1 MSEQEFE
8 DYKSKYL
15 DLYDQM
21 KGQGMGKVGEKVSIL
36 NDVDFE
42 LELIHKDEIN
52 VAYILKLLAK
62 YAEAT
67 PEDKPK
73 QRESIVN
80 IINSNPQLRS
90 KKELIEK
97 FIDTTLEGISA
108 DDVENAYD
116 AFVES
121 EREKAF
127 DELAEKENLHKEE
140 LRNVIDTYIYD
151 GRKPLDDDI
160 AKTLQVKPK
169 LLERNKILPRLLD
182 KIIGFVET
190 FYER

>member
-1 MSEQEFE
+1 MLHKFLAELLNQKMKDKEFLQ
-8 DYKSKYL
+8 DIH
-15 DLYDQM
+15 
-21 KGQGMGKVGEKVSIL
+21 SIL
-36 NDVDFE
+36 RLAVVYDN
-42 LELIHKDEIN
+42 
-52 VAYILKLLAK
+52 LKAW
-62 YAEAT
+62 EVV
-67 PEDKPK
+67 
-73 QRESIVN
+73 R
-80 IINSNPQLRS
+80 
-90 KKELIEK
+90 KELIEK

-116 AFVES
+116 TFVES